1 MVVVEGRVELVC
13 PMDAAAIDNHHDF
26 FAGFTQGRHDLMD
39 ILAQLLGIKM
49 RDDLIEDFR
58 CPKLDGANH
67 AEQHAAGD
75 AAPGA
80 IVQPSMAFERLFPFD
95 LTLAQGTRGQA
106 IALGTTP
113 PAPPGERKAP
123 EDGFICIEQ
132 NNLTPA
138 RLILEGRES
147 KRAVG
152 EFSWGGGQLA
162 GGAVVAEIFFNT
174 PRTLSRPRWSPV
186 SRAKTVAS
194 SRQLHWEWREPCSRG
209 S

>member
-1 MVVVEGRVELVC
+1 MEVGKTSSSPYRVLHDTPEAFDGIEVMATMGREEMEAKLATVVVECRVELVR
-13 PMDAAAIDNHHDF
+13 PMDTAAIDDHHDL
-26 FAGFTQGRHDLMD
+26 FAGFTKGRHHLMD

-49 RDDLIEDFR
+49 GDDLIEDFR
-58 CPKLDGANH
+58 CSKLDGANH

-147 KRAVG
+147 KR
-152 EFSWGGGQLA
+152 
-162 GGAVVAEIFFNT
+162 
-174 PRTLSRPRWSPV
+174 
-186 SRAKTVAS
+186 
-194 SRQLHWEWREPCSRG
+194 
-209 S
+209 